1 MQKDL
6 HICYVDFQQA
16 FDMVEHKKLMEM
28 LEDIGLD
35 GKDIR
40 VIRNLYW
47 NQKATV

>member
-1 MQKDL
+1 M
-6 HICYVDFQQA
+6 
-16 FDMVEHKKLMEM
+16 MEM

-47 NQKATV
+47 NQKATVQIGDNKTEWIEIKKRVRQG